1 MKNLFFLIACMV
13 LFFFS
18 GQDLYA
24 KTVNLGYRAGMVT
37 AAEFSSVSTEI
48 VDTDK
53 YPYGTLPKNPRYAVV
68 VVKLEA
74 NRSISS
80 LDYSLVING
89 VTAKCI
95 AAALNM
101 DPFVCSP
108 ATVYPA
114 AADSV
119 RLLFVFDGSKVPGPA
134 AGKTVAAKLSSNLRS
149 RSSVNINVSGL
160 GNGKFTD
167 TAKIP
172 AAGLLK

>member
-1 MKNLFFLIACMV
+1 MKNLFFLIACLG
-13 LFFFS
+13 LFFFC
-18 GQDLYA
+18 GNDLYG
-24 KTVNLGYRAGMVT
+24 KTASLGYRTGMIV

-48 VDTDK
+48 VDTEK
-53 YPYGTLPKNPRYAVV
+53 YPYGALPQNPRYAVV

-89 VTAKCI
+89 TTARCI

-114 AADSV
+114 ASDSV
-119 RLLFVFDGSKVPGPA
+119 RLLFVFDGNRVTTGSGSQ
-134 AGKTVAAKLSSNLRS
+134 KTRAVLKSALRNRRSVSFELKNLGS
-149 RSSVNINVSGL
+149 R
-160 GNGKFTD
+160 KFTPVKD
-167 TAKIP
+167 IP
-172 AAGLLK
+172 AGGTF

>member
-1 MKNLFFLIACMV
+1 MKNLFFLIACLG

-18 GQDLYA
+18 GNDLYG
-24 KTVNLGYRAGMVT
+24 KTASLGYRTGMIV

-48 VDTDK
+48 VDTEK
-53 YPYGTLPKNPRYAVV
+53 YPYGALPKNPRYAVV

-89 VTAKCI
+89 TTARCI

-114 AADSV
+114 ASDSV
-119 RLLFVFDGSKVPGPA
+119 RLLFVFDGNRVPGPA
-134 AGKTVAAKLSSNLRS
+134 ANKTVAAKFSSNLRS
-149 RSSVNINVSGL
+149 HSSLNINVTGL

-172 AAGLLK
+172 VAGLLK

>member
-1 MKNLFFLIACMV
+1 MKKFFFLTACMA
-13 LFFFS
+13 LFFFA
-18 GQDLYA
+18 GNELYG
-24 KTVNLGYRAGMVT
+24 KTVNLGYRIGIVT
-37 AAEFSSVSTEI
+37 AAEISSVSTEI
-48 VDTDK
+48 VDTEK
-53 YPYGTLPKNPRYAVV
+53 YPFGAIPKKPRYAVV
-68 VVKLEA
+68 VVKMEP

-108 ATVYPA
+108 ATLYPDK
-114 AADSV
+114 ADSV

-134 AGKTVAAKLSSNLRS
+134 ANKTVAARLSSNLRG
-149 RSSVNINVSGL
+149 RSSVSINVLGL

>member
-1 MKNLFFLIACMV
+1 MRKFFFLTACMA
-13 LFFFS
+13 LFFFT
-18 GQDLYA
+18 GNDLYG
-24 KTVNLGYRAGMVT
+24 KTVNLGYRIGFVT

-48 VDTDK
+48 VNVEK
-53 YPYGTLPKNPRYAVV
+53 YPFGAIPKKPRYAVV
-68 VVKLEA
+68 VIKMEP

-95 AAALNM
+95 SAALNM
-101 DPFVCSP
+101 NPFVCSP
-108 ATVYPA
+108 DTLYPDKT
-114 AADSV
+114 DSV

-134 AGKTVAAKLSSNLRS
+134 ANKTVAARLTTTLRG
-149 RSSVNINVSGL
+149 RSSVSINVLGL

-172 AAGLLK
+172 VAGLLK